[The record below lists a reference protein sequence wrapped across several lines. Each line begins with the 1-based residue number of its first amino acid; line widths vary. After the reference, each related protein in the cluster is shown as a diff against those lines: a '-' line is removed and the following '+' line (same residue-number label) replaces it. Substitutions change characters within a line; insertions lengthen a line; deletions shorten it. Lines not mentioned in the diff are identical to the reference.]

1 MGARFRHHV
10 RVHRRLRLLRLLP
23 LPLVLAAAA
32 CGSTPPTSGAAGSS
46 TNTGTA
52 SAQGEASAQLAAATA
67 ATTGEKAA
75 TAATAAG
82 KIATADRAT
91 TAPTA
96 TSAKSARPVHAPV
109 YKRRI
114 DPGQTGWFASPSLVD
129 LNRDG
134 KLEIVA
140 PMYSTYLFSPSGR
153 RLATGTASA
162 GRVYAPS
169 VVADLDGDGTKEIV
183 VGGTGAVVAYE
194 WRGGRLVVKHGWPA
208 SVRSGGQTPEVR
220 GLAAGDLL
228 GDGRIEV
235 VATTTNTSRTGS
247 QVFVFDSRGRL
258 FQPRRGHSPAWPRY
272 NQLRGAGNDKDF
284 NGQGNTGYGT
294 YGLNVGIG
302 RLEDGKQ
309 QDIVV
314 TYDNHQ
320 INVFRPDG
328 TSVLASRWY
337 TNPANQYLGRRLG
350 WGQFIRW
357 LSPKVE
363 DSHMHSHGPWPS
375 VAQTPWLQWSA
386 SPPSIADLDNDG
398 RNEVVGVPTVE
409 KHIPYQA
416 QAQAVMVLDGAQGG
430 GARSA
435 RRHRGFTTLPLTGKP
450 LPRAAGDWYPPDGVP
465 APALVDVNRD
475 RKKDIVFPGND
486 GYVYAVSSTGKRLWR
501 YGYAPGRPRTF
512 ASEVVAADLNR
523 DGVPELVFGVYGLKA
538 GSGRLVVLTAAGK
551 LVSNRKLPN
560 QRSNG
565 NGVGIAAAPSIA
577 DVDGNGTVEIV
588 TLSIDHGLDVFT
600 VPGSKAGTAP
610 WPTGRGG
617 LLRAG
622 TPSPATGH

>member
-1 MGARFRHHV
+1 V
-10 RVHRRLRLLRLLP
+10 R
-23 LPLVLAAAA
+23 A
-32 CGSTPPTSGAAGSS
+32 
-46 TNTGTA
+46 
-52 SAQGEASAQLAAATA
+52 
-67 ATTGEKAA
+67 
-75 TAATAAG
+75 
-82 KIATADRAT
+82 
-91 TAPTA
+91 
-96 TSAKSARPVHAPV
+96 PVH
-109 YKRRI
+109 KRRI

-140 PMYSTYLFSPSGR
+140 PMYSTYVFSSTGR

-183 VGGTGAVVAYE
+183 VGGTGSVVAYE
-194 WRGGRLVVKHGWPA
+194 WRGGRLVVKRGWPA
-208 SVRSGGQTPEVR
+208 SVASGGQTPEVR

-228 GDGRIEV
+228 GNGKIEV
-235 VATTTNTSRTGS
+235 VATTTNTSPTGS

-258 FQPRRGHSPAWPRY
+258 FQPPGGHSPAWPRY

-284 NGQGNTGYGT
+284 NGQGNTGYGA

-309 QDIVV
+309 RDIVV

-357 LSPKVE
+357 LNPKVE
-363 DSHMHSHGPWPS
+363 DSHMHAHGPWPS

-398 RNEVVGVPTVE
+398 RNEVVGIPNVE
-409 KHIPYQA
+409 LHIPYQT
-416 QAQAVMVLDGAQGG
+416 QGHAVMVLDSAQGG

-435 RRHRGFTTLPLTGKP
+435 RRHAGFTTLPVTGKP
-450 LPRAAGDWYPPDGVP
+450 VPRGAGDWYPPDGVP

-486 GYVYAVSSTGKRLWR
+486 GYVYAVSSSGKRLWR
-501 YGYAPGRPRTF
+501 YGYAPGKAKTF

-523 DGVPELVFGVYGLKA
+523 DGVPELVFGVYGMTP
-538 GSGRLVVLTAAGK
+538 GSGRLVVLTAGGK
-551 LVSNRKLPN
+551 LISDRKLPN
-560 QRSNG
+560 QRANG
-565 NGVGIAAAPSIA
+565 NGVGIAAAPSIG
-577 DVDGNGTVEIV
+577 DVDGDGALDIV
-588 TLSIDHGLDVFT
+588 TLSIDHGLDVFA
-600 VPGSKAGTAP
+600 VPGSSKAGAAA

-622 TPSPATGH
+622 TPS